1 MAKIGFVNYGDNNE
15 KKTEKKKEPS
25 MLQQLI
31 EQRFSP
37 EGDKEQ
43 LLLLT
48 TDDIRRFLWH
58 IVPVDVKEINMVL
71 TVLGYHTMLV
81 GNAGVCSA
89 RIKTAYHI
97 DFSISFVPIY
107 IFYPRGVPLVKVARL
122 FYVPRYLLF
131 VAYFCRVIN
140 AILLICCLKSF
151 CIHTDMIA
159 LEL

>member
-1 MAKIGFVNYGDNNE
+1 MAKIGFVNYGDDNE
-15 KKTEKKKEPS
+15 KKAEKKKEPS

-58 IVPVDVKEINMVL
+58 IVPVDVNEINKVL

-81 GNAGVCSA
+81 GNSLCW
-89 RIKTAYHI
+89 
-97 DFSISFVPIY
+97 
-107 IFYPRGVPLVKVARL
+107 RL
-122 FYVPRYLLF
+122 FSKDKDSLSY
-131 VAYFCRVIN
+131 
-140 AILLICCLKSF
+140 
-151 CIHTDMIA
+151 
-159 LEL
+159 